1 MCFILLLAL
10 SFAISTTWRHDI
22 DMARYLAWDVC
33 GWHIVVTTMWD
44 SSPDSNYIMLRTQ
57 GLKLVGKP
65 CIQTVQNDAKSSK
78 ALQHSRQAYEI
89 LNKQRHLSLWSEND
103 QVDSVWIS
111 QKKIYQNNTVT
122 VFSLLT
128 HSNLPSEQLP
138 ALRGLF
144 LRHSIHRSNCHL
156 APNLRL

>member
-1 MCFILLLAL
+1 
-10 SFAISTTWRHDI
+10 
-22 DMARYLAWDVC
+22 
-33 GWHIVVTTMWD
+33 
-44 SSPDSNYIMLRTQ
+44 MLRTQ

-122 VFSLLT
+122 VFHFWPIPIFQVNNSQHSEAFSSATPSTGPIATLLPT
-128 HSNLPSEQLP
+128 
-138 ALRGLF
+138 
-144 LRHSIHRSNCHL
+144 
-156 APNLRL
+156 